1 MAHSEIK
8 TRSLEES
15 AVKEAKIDDLAV
27 TNAKLAGSI
36 ANAKL
41 VNSSVTF
48 NGITVALG
56 ASGSIVV
63 TDTAPTITTSSFIA
77 EPETNTTL
85 TLNGTAFVSIPKV
98 EIVSSTGAVTTA
110 PTVSFTSATAL
121 DFTTGTG
128 LAAGTFF
135 IRVINPDGGTV
146 TSASAILTVS
156 PGPAWVTASGSLGSV
171 AGGGSVSFT
180 VDATDATSY
189 AKQSGTFPGG
199 VTINSSTGVISGT
212 ESGSTSTTV
221 YTFTIRATD
230 AEAQTADREFSITIS
245 HGLEQGMAFVQEFI
259 MAATY
264 LSRNQG
270 TPTGDGKKATV
281 SFWMNP
287 SYMTI
292 GSGTFGLWEI
302 RDPSITASFDIAIDN
317 GQLWYGVLQ
326 GSWIGSLI
334 PNWRPYNWN
343 AWSHI
348 VGVYDSAQAN
358 DYDRMIMYVNGKN
371 VRTEYGGYST
381 ETYVAQDTAS
391 TALAASSSY
400 TQKWGRYAD
409 TSTYIWDGYM
419 AQCIF
424 VDGEAYQASTFGSTD
439 ATTGEWKPKSDGE
452 IRSAVTFGDQGSLLP
467 FSDASNLGYDYQT
480 AGRSTTNDFTVTGS
494 GFKTLENPSNMFPVL
509 NNKDNYY
516 VNSTYTNG
524 NTTITTPT
532 SAYTWATTT
541 LGVSKGKWY
550 FENYVSTGA
559 STTENMTGIAAG
571 PSINNAEQLGGE
583 PDTYSYYGGGQIWA
597 DGSAAVSA
605 MPTYTAGD
613 YIGCAFDLDNNKI
626 YWHKNG
632 TYINSGDPSAGTGGQ
647 TITAPDAQ
655 TFANRTGF
663 YFAAVGDYSST
674 AGGVYNINMGNGV
687 FGTTALSGT
696 TYSDSDGQGIFK
708 YTVPTGYKCINTK
721 QIKTYG

>member
-189 AKQSGTFPGG
+189 AKQSGTFPEG

-212 ESGSTSTTV
+212 ESGSTSTTT

-245 HGLEQGMAFVQEFI
+245 NGLEQGMWFI
-259 MAATY
+259 
-264 LSRNQG
+264 
-270 TPTGDGKKATV
+270 
-281 SFWMNP
+281 
-287 SYMTI
+287 
-292 GSGTFGLWEI
+292 
-302 RDPSITASFDIAIDN
+302 
-317 GQLWYGVLQ
+317 
-326 GSWIGSLI
+326 
-334 PNWRPYNWN
+334 
-343 AWSHI
+343 
-348 VGVYDSAQAN
+348 
-358 DYDRMIMYVNGKN
+358 
-371 VRTEYGGYST
+371 
-381 ETYVAQDTAS
+381 
-391 TALAASSSY
+391 
-400 TQKWGRYAD
+400 
-409 TSTYIWDGYM
+409 
-419 AQCIF
+419 
-424 VDGEAYQASTFGSTD
+424 
-439 ATTGEWKPKSDGE
+439 
-452 IRSAVTFGDQGSLLP
+452 
-467 FSDASNLGYDYQT
+467 
-480 AGRSTTNDFTVTGS
+480 
-494 GFKTLENPSNMFPVL
+494 
-509 NNKDNYY
+509 
-516 VNSTYTNG
+516 
-524 NTTITTPT
+524 
-532 SAYTWATTT
+532 
-541 LGVSKGKWY
+541 
-550 FENYVSTGA
+550 
-559 STTENMTGIAAG
+559 
-571 PSINNAEQLGGE
+571 
-583 PDTYSYYGGGQIWA
+583 
-597 DGSAAVSA
+597 
-605 MPTYTAGD
+605 
-613 YIGCAFDLDNNKI
+613 
-626 YWHKNG
+626 
-632 TYINSGDPSAGTGGQ
+632 
-647 TITAPDAQ
+647 
-655 TFANRTGF
+655 
-663 YFAAVGDYSST
+663 
-674 AGGVYNINMGNGV
+674 
-687 FGTTALSGT
+687 
-696 TYSDSDGQGIFK
+696 
-708 YTVPTGYKCINTK
+708 
-721 QIKTYG
+721 